1 MTRIVNNCVALVCL
15 CLFWGQSLRAAD
27 ASHSEQ
33 IKWGNESVFNE
44 EHNTLGLFS
53 GVLGGQIVLAGGT
66 SDDYSRWGR
75 NAVCLSENAG
85 FALYEDVL
93 SKPLAYGASITL
105 SDGILCIGGRDSSQC
120 YEDVFLVTMQHPHQ
134 TPWLQ
139 YPPRSWLSQREKGSE
154 CQWLLCPQF
163 QDIHRSPAPEKRLHG
178 RSSPVCPEPILQS
191 PVRQA

>member
-93 SKPLAYGASITL
+93 SKPLAYE
-105 SDGILCIGGRDSSQC
+105 IGRAH
-120 YEDVFLVTMQHPHQ
+120 V
-134 TPWLQ
+134 
-139 YPPRSWLSQREKGSE
+139 
-154 CQWLLCPQF
+154 
-163 QDIHRSPAPEKRLHG
+163 
-178 RSSPVCPEPILQS
+178 
-191 PVRQA
+191 